1 MIMDKISDPEDETQA
16 LHNVESFVLDRL
28 LTQHISAGGDSSINI
43 GELMGSIDSTMSSLF
58 DQSIE
63 DLIAQSLIHSED
75 GENFQIT
82 PDGIS
87 ELENRKKEAIPL

>member
-1 MIMDKISDPEDETQA
+1 MIMDKISDSEDETRA

-43 GELMGSIDSTMSSLF
+43 GELIESVDSTMSPLF
-58 DQSIE
+58 DQAIE

-75 GENFQIT
+75 GEHYQIT
-82 PDGIS
+82 QDGLKEIKS
-87 ELENRKKEAIPL
+87 RKNEAIPL

>member
-28 LTQHISAGGDSSINI
+28 LTQHTSAGGDSSINI
-43 GELMGSIDSTMSSLF
+43 GELVESIDNTMSPLF
-58 DQSIE
+58 DQAVE

-75 GENFQIT
+75 GEHYQIT
-82 PDGIS
+82 LDGIEEVKS
-87 ELENRKKEAIPL
+87 RKGEAIPL